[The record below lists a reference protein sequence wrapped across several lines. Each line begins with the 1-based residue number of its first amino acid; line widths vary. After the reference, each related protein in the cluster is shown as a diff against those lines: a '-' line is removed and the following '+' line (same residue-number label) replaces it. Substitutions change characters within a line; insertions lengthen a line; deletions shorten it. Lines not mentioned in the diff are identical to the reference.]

1 MPADVKS
8 ERMWSPI
15 DEAVALRDAEAAKI
29 LYTYAGGCSHNGWRA
44 HRRAPGCGCCAA
56 ACRRAPAVPLDA
68 YLPAAYHQLL
78 AASSHSFAA
87 RSRLLA
93 DAKKAKRA
101 KKEQLVK
108 IMEQVGV
115 ERASVCVW
123 PVNAT
128 AGFAEALL
136 RRRLPLQAAW
146 VLHLWRCRNVLP
158 CCPTLLQHLPDFEM
172 QVSAGHLVPC

>member
-15 DEAVALRDAEAAKI
+15 DEAVALRDAEAAKV

-44 HRRAPGCGCCAA
+44 HWRAPGCGYCA

-68 YLPAAYHQLL
+68 YLTAAYHQLL
-78 AASSHSFAA
+78 AASSYFLAP

-115 ERASVCVW
+115 ERASVCVR

-128 AGFAEALL
+128 AGFA
-136 RRRLPLQAAW
+136 
-146 VLHLWRCRNVLP
+146 
-158 CCPTLLQHLPDFEM
+158 
-172 QVSAGHLVPC
+172 